1 MVFEK
6 KRIGNIVT
14 VAKLITGDEQ
24 YNPNLIQITLQIPV
38 IIKPGLAS
46 SQMMSLKLI
55 NVICTKNINC

>member
-1 MVFEK
+1 MVFV

-14 VAKLITGDEQ
+14 VAKFIKGDEQ